1 MRILVTGG
9 LGFIGHNVVR
19 QLEQLGHEVSIVNSI
34 TNYGV
39 IPYAELFR
47 LRDER
52 LSRIKTRTIH
62 QADICD
68 NPIDSFIERCK
79 PEIVIHLASVPN
91 QKMVNSDP
99 TLAAKTMTEGL
110 VNMCEQSC
118 KHQVKRFVYISS
130 SMVYGD
136 FKDDIKE
143 DARCSPKG
151 LYAILKLAGE
161 RLVEDYGRR
170 GCFEHTIIRPS
181 AVYGPRDIKV
191 RVISKFLCAAM
202 LGEVITVNGSDE
214 CLDFSY
220 VDDVASGIV
229 GASLSDATAGKTYNI
244 TRGQSRSLLEAAELA
259 VRIAGKGKIEVGDR
273 DKNFPQRGTLNI
285 DAARTDFGFNPKI
298 DLEEGLQRYY
308 AYLKNNS
315 LRS

>member
-9 LGFIGHNVVR
+9 MGFIGHNVVA
-19 QLEQLGHEVSIVNSI
+19 QLEELGHEIVIVDIITDYGIIPHAELNHLINERSSEIYSICYNVSI
-34 TNYGV
+34 TNNSLESVFKGFE
-39 IPYAELFR
+39 PEL
-47 LRDER
+47 
-52 LSRIKTRTIH
+52 
-62 QADICD
+62 
-68 NPIDSFIERCK
+68 
-79 PEIVIHLASVPN
+79 VIHLASIPN
-91 QKMVNSDP
+91 QKMASANP
-99 TLAAKTMTEGL
+99 ALAASTMTEGL
-110 VNMCEQSC
+110 LNICEKSRQYN
-118 KHQVKRFVYISS
+118 VKRFVYISS

-136 FKDDIKE
+136 FADGVRE
-143 DARCSPKG
+143 DANCSPTG
-151 LYAILKLAGE
+151 LYGILKLAGE

-181 AVYGPRDIKV
+181 AVYGPRDIKD